1 MEKTEIRPQIDDLDE
16 QIVRLLNRRA
26 ALGLRVGEAKR
37 VRGEPIHDPDR
48 EAEVLK
54 RVSSMTT
61 GPLPADALSRIYS
74 RIIEET
80 RSLEESESG

>member
-1 MEKTEIRPQIDDLDE
+1 MEKTGIRPQIDELDE

-26 ALGLRVGEAKR
+26 TLGLRAGEAKR
-37 VRGEPIHDPDR
+37 VRGEPIHDSDR

-54 RVSSMTT
+54 RVSSKAT
-61 GPLPADALSRIYS
+61 GPLPPDALVRIYS

-80 RSLEESESG
+80 RSLEELESG

>member
-1 MEKTEIRPQIDDLDE
+1 MDE

-26 ALGLRVGEAKR
+26 TLGLRAGEAKR
-37 VRGEPIHDPDR
+37 VRGEPIHDSDR

-54 RVSSMTT
+54 RVSSKAT
-61 GPLPADALSRIYS
+61 GPLPPDALVRIYS

-80 RSLEESESG
+80 RSLEELESG

>member
-1 MEKTEIRPQIDDLDE
+1 MEKAGIRPQIDELDE

-26 ALGLRVGEAKR
+26 TLGLRAGEAKR

-54 RVSSMTT
+54 RVSSKAT
-61 GPLPADALSRIYS
+61 GPLPPDALVRIYS

-80 RSLEESESG
+80 RSLEELESG

>member
-1 MEKTEIRPQIDDLDE
+1 MEKRAIRPQIDDLDE

-26 ALGLRVGEAKR
+26 ALGLQVGEAKR

-48 EAEVLK
+48 EAEVIK
-54 RVSSMTT
+54 RVSLMAT
-61 GPLPADALSRIYS
+61 GPLPPDALVRIYA
-74 RIIEET
+74 RIIEEI